1 MQWAICV
8 FFILYSVRS
17 GRLGRLH
24 HQHTLRHRPNVGRF
38 GSDCRSDGGLP
49 HDPSMREDRDMG
61 IRRAVPYP
69 LSLLK
74 SLSGL
79 GIGLAIEIATDDF

>member
-49 HDPSMREDRDMG
+49 HDPSMRE
-61 IRRAVPYP
+61 IEIWAFVVPYPIP